1 MNCTGGSRLSWLIA
15 IDGLDCSGKETFAK
29 MLYKFINTNIKSTNP
44 DKRSNPDKRNI
55 KVHLLS
61 FPDYTNETGKKLQ
74 EMLKL
79 PINQRN
85 QDELTRLFR
94 ENRKEVLDNLELAP
108 YNIIIFDRFITS
120 NIIYGM
126 LPHMI
131 NSSMIRTHTTDMAFY
146 KLLKEAANDLENLD
160 MWSLDRAV
168 IFSRF
173 GSKAS
178 ARKHDELLA
187 KKENR
192 DSNETPNIQARLS
205 KIIDMY
211 LTEEV
216 IEEICIQQHNDV
228 DTSDIATRLCLDEQF
243 RTNIKIGKT
252 FNKTRCM
259 QLIGDIFP
267 LIKLYLECFGA
278 GEDDDK

>member
-1 MNCTGGSRLSWLIA
+1 MNCTDGNKLSWLIS

-29 MLYKFINTNIKSTNP
+29 MLCKFITANINSTNP
-44 DKRSNPDKRNI
+44 DKRSNHDKRNI

-61 FPDYTNETGKKLQ
+61 FPDYNNETGKKLQ

-79 PINQRN
+79 PVSKRN
-85 QDELTRLFR
+85 QDDLSRLFR

-108 YNIIIFDRFITS
+108 YNILIFDRFITS

-131 NSSMIRTHTTDMAFY
+131 KSSMTRTQATDMAFY
-146 KLLKEAANDLENLD
+146 KLLKEATAELEYLD
-160 MWSLDRAV
+160 IWSMDRAV

-187 KKENR
+187 KKENK

-211 LTEEV
+211 LTEDV
-216 IEEICIQQHNDV
+216 IEEVCVQQHNDT
-228 DTSDIATRLCLDEQF
+228 DTSDIATRLCIDEQF
-243 RTNIKIGKT
+243 RTNVKIGKT

-259 QLIGDIFP
+259 QLIGEIFP
-267 LIKLYLECFGA
+267 VIKIYLECFGA
-278 GEDDDK
+278 GEDDE